1 MSITYSSLVSLE
13 KKRNDQENRAFEFL
27 SLNNKIIKKNNQI
40 KNTRK
45 IMAQNYIKEFKI
57 RKDMRIRENRISRD
71 MKKFFV
77 PIKPTIIFAIRLV
90 SFAFSASV
98 R

>member
-71 MKKFFV
+71 MKKIFCSDKTYNYICNK
-77 PIKPTIIFAIRLV
+77 IKRYKWATPEK
-90 SFAFSASV
+90 
-98 R
+98 